1 MKHAVITGG
10 GTGIGA
16 GIARA
21 FDAAGIRTTL
31 VCRTRSA
38 LEKVCESLSN
48 ADYRVLDITDS
59 HAVVGAFQEIDAV
72 DVLVNNAGI
81 APSMP
86 FTKLDIVT
94 WRDTFAVNV
103 DGAFY
108 CTQAVLPGMLERG
121 FGRVINIASTAA
133 QKGYGYVASYC
144 ASKHAMLGL
153 TRALA
158 AEYARSPVTF
168 NAVCPGFAN
177 TEMLQVSVKN
187 IMEKTGRSE
196 DEARE
201 ALFSNNPQQ
210 RFIEPEEVGAT
221 AVWLAS
227 ELAGSVTGQAISVSG
242 GETA

>member
-21 FDAAGIRTTL
+21 FDAEGIRTTL
-31 VCRTRSA
+31 IGRTGSV
-38 LEKVCESLSN
+38 LEGVCESLSS

-59 HAVVGAFQEIDAV
+59 NAVVGTFQEIDAV

-86 FTKLDIVT
+86 FAKLDNVT

-108 CTQAVLPGMLERG
+108 CTQALLPGMLERK
-121 FGRVINIASTAA
+121 FGRVINIASTSA
-133 QKGYGYVASYC
+133 QKGFGYVASYC
-144 ASKHAMLGL
+144 ASKHALLGL

-158 AEYARSPVTF
+158 TEFARSPVTF

-177 TEMLQVSVKN
+177 TEMLEVSVKN

-196 DEARE
+196 DEARK
-201 ALFSNNPQQ
+201 ALYSNNPQQ
-210 RFIEPEEVGAT
+210 RLIEPEEIGAT

-242 GETA
+242 GETT

>member
-16 GIARA
+16 GVARA
-21 FDAAGIRTTL
+21 FDAEGMRTTL
-31 VCRTRSA
+31 IGRTGSV
-38 LEKVCESLSN
+38 LEGVCESLSN

-59 HAVVGAFQEIDAV
+59 NAVVGAFQEIEAV

-86 FTKLDIVT
+86 FTKLDGLT

-108 CTQAVLPGMLERG
+108 CTQAVLPGMLERQ
-121 FGRVINIASTAA
+121 FGRVINIASTSA

-144 ASKHAMLGL
+144 ASKHALLGL

-158 AEYARSPVTF
+158 TEYARSPVTF

-177 TEMLQVSVKN
+177 TAMLEVSVKN

-196 DEARE
+196 DEARK
-201 ALFSNNPQQ
+201 ALYSNNPQQ
-210 RFIEPEEVGAT
+210 RLIEPEEIGAT

-242 GETA
+242 GETT

>member
-21 FDAAGIRTTL
+21 FDADGIRTTL
-31 VCRTRSA
+31 VGRTQSA

-48 ADYRVLDITDS
+48 ADCQVLDITDNS
-59 HAVVGAFQEIDAV
+59 AVVGAFRQFDAV

-86 FTKLDIVT
+86 FAKLDSVT

-103 DGAFY
+103 DGAFH
-108 CTQAVLPGMLERG
+108 CTQAVLPGMLERE

-144 ASKHAMLGL
+144 ASKHALLGL

-196 DEARE
+196 DEARK
-201 ALFSNNPQQ
+201 ALYSNNPQQ
-210 RFIEPEEVGAT
+210 RFIEPEEIGAT

-227 ELAGSVTGQAISVSG
+227 ELAASVTGQAISVAG
-242 GETA
+242 GETT

>member
-21 FDAAGIRTTL
+21 FDAEGIRTTL
-31 VCRTRSA
+31 VGRTQST
-38 LEKVCESLSN
+38 LKHVCESLAN

-59 HAVVGAFQEIDAV
+59 SAVVGAFREFDAV

-81 APSMP
+81 APSLP
-86 FTKLDIVT
+86 FAKLDSVT

-103 DGAFY
+103 DGAFH

-121 FGRVINIASTAA
+121 FGRIINIASTSA

-144 ASKHAMLGL
+144 ASKHALLGL

-158 AEYARSPVTF
+158 TEYARTPVTF
-168 NAVCPGFAN
+168 NAICPGFAN
-177 TEMLQVSVKN
+177 TEMLGVSVSN

-196 DEARE
+196 EEARK
-201 ALFSNNPQQ
+201 ALYSNNPQQ
-210 RFIEPEEVGAT
+210 RFIEPEEIGAT

-242 GETA
+242 GETT

>member
-1 MKHAVITGG
+1 MRHAVITGG

-21 FDAAGIRTTL
+21 FDAEGIRTTL
-31 VCRTRSA
+31 VGRTLST
-38 LEKVCESLSN
+38 LEAVCESLSN
-48 ADYRVLDITDS
+48 ADCRALDITDGN
-59 HAVVGAFQEIDAV
+59 AAVGAFQEIDAV
-72 DVLVNNAGI
+72 DILVNNAGI

-86 FTKLDIVT
+86 FAKLDGVT
-94 WRDTFAVNV
+94 WRNTFAVNV
-103 DGAFY
+103 DGAFH

-121 FGRVINIASTAA
+121 FGRVINIASTSA
-133 QKGYGYVASYC
+133 QKGYAYVASYC
-144 ASKHAMLGL
+144 ASKHAVLGL

-177 TEMLQVSVKN
+177 TEMLEVSVKN

-196 DEARE
+196 DAARK
-201 ALFSNNPQQ
+201 ALYSNNPQQ
-210 RFIEPEEVGAT
+210 RLIEPEEIGAT

-242 GETA
+242 GETT